1 MKYVRLGKTGM
12 LVSRICFGCMSYGSK
27 TWMPWIV
34 EAEEARAHFVC
45 VFDAGINFFDTSN
58 NYSLGESERITGRHL
73 KEMGRRDELVVA
85 TKVFG
90 TMGPGPNQSGL
101 SRKHI
106 MASCEDSLRR
116 LGMDYIDLY
125 QIHRWDFNTPIEETL
140 GALDD
145 LVRSGKVRY
154 LGASSMAAWQFSK
167 ALYTAGERGWH
178 RFVSMQN
185 HYNLVYREEERE
197 MIPLCIDQGVGVI
210 PWSPLARGFLAG
222 NRRSGGTGDTLR
234 ARTDDIARDMYFR
247 ESDFAVA
254 EAAASIARERGVTPA
269 QIACAWIL
277 QAPGVTAPIIG
288 ATKLD
293 HIKELLVSVDI
304 KLTKE
309 EVAAL
314 EQPYQPH
321 PVLRFEPPRPAKM
334 LH

>member
-1 MKYVRLGKTGM
+1 
-12 LVSRICFGCMSYGSK
+12 
-27 TWMPWIV
+27 
-34 EAEEARAHFVC
+34 
-45 VFDAGINFFDTSN
+45 
-58 NYSLGESERITGRHL
+58 
-73 KEMGRRDELVVA
+73 
-85 TKVFG
+85 
-90 TMGPGPNQSGL
+90 MGPGPNRRGL

-106 MASCEDSLRR
+106 LEACDASLRR
-116 LGMDYIDLY
+116 LKTDFIDLY
-125 QIHRWDFNTPIEETL
+125 QIHRWDFRTPIEETL
-140 GALDD
+140 EALDS
-145 LVRSGKVRY
+145 LMRAGKVRY

-167 ALYTAGERGWH
+167 ALYIAGERGWR

-222 NRRSGGTGDTLR
+222 NRRSGGTGETLR
-234 ARTDDIARDMYFR
+234 AKTDDIARDMYFR

-288 ATKLD
+288 ATKLN
-293 HIKELLVSVDI
+293 HVKELLASVDI

-314 EQPYQPH
+314 EKPYEPH
-321 PVLRFEPPRPAKM
+321 PVLGFEPPRPAKM
-334 LH
+334 LN

>member
-1 MKYVRLGKTGM
+1 
-12 LVSRICFGCMSYGSK
+12 
-27 TWMPWIV
+27 
-34 EAEEARAHFVC
+34 
-45 VFDAGINFFDTSN
+45 
-58 NYSLGESERITGRHL
+58 
-73 KEMGRRDELVVA
+73 
-85 TKVFG
+85 
-90 TMGPGPNQSGL
+90 
-101 SRKHI
+101 
-106 MASCEDSLRR
+106 
-116 LGMDYIDLY
+116 
-125 QIHRWDFNTPIEETL
+125 
-140 GALDD
+140 
-145 LVRSGKVRY
+145 
-154 LGASSMAAWQFSK
+154 
-167 ALYTAGERGWH
+167 
-178 RFVSMQN
+178 MQN

-293 HIKELLVSVDI
+293 HVKELLVSVDI

-321 PVLRFEPPRPAKM
+321 PVLGFEPPRPAKM